1 MDKIIRQ
8 LGIIKL
14 VHIAILALMMAA
26 LLIYFLDIRKTRK
39 EKEYDRFMVY
49 LGQYDKIVN
58 DRNECFKRIYY
69 AWIETDNFRAEKL
82 KDFNSVNYL
91 LWRLSEGQPELAAI
105 EDELLVLEMQCISYM
120 NELCEIAVDNNRALE
135 ILRLK
140 ESYELFFYT
149 TRFRTFNEFYEGQRQ
164 VLNLKVLNKKN
175 IDDVFAGRL
184 HQSRTNT
191 SWLGI
196 N

>member
-1 MDKIIRQ
+1 MDKTSRQ
-8 LGIIKL
+8 PGIISL
-14 VHIAILALMMAA
+14 VHIATLAMMLAA
-26 LLIYFLDIRKTRK
+26 LLIYFFDIKKTRS
-39 EKEYDRFMVY
+39 EKEYDRFMVF

-69 AWIETDNFRAEKL
+69 AWVETDNFRAEKL

-91 LWRLSEGQPELAAI
+91 LWRLSDSQPELAAI

-120 NELCEIAVDNNRALE
+120 NELCEIAVKNPKAME

-140 ESYELFFYT
+140 ECYELYFYT

-164 VLNLKVLNKKN
+164 TLNLKELNKSN

-184 HQSRTNT
+184 HQKKQIFNR
-191 SWLGI
+191 LGI

>member
-1 MDKIIRQ
+1 MEKISRQ
-8 LGIIKL
+8 LGFIKL
-14 VHIAILALMMAA
+14 IHIAIFAMMLAV
-26 LLIYFLDIRKTRK
+26 LLIYFFDIKKSRS
-39 EKEYDRFMVY
+39 EKEYDRFMVF

-91 LWRLSEGQPELAAI
+91 LWRLSDKQHELVAI

-120 NELCEIAVDNNRALE
+120 NELCEIAVDNPRAME

-140 ESYELFFYT
+140 ESYELYFYT
-149 TRFRTFNEFYEGQRQ
+149 SRFLTFNEFYEGQRQ
-164 VLNLKVLNKKN
+164 ILNLKELNKKN
-175 IDDVFAGRL
+175 IDDVFAGRI
-184 HQSRTNT
+184 HQKRS
-191 SWLGI
+191 SLLWLGI
-196 N
+196 R